1 MNEVQKKKE
10 VMSVYNEITC
20 EDQWSRG
27 TCDVTV
33 EAQTRPKACVLVD
46 FTRNPLFVA
55 GGETGEFVC
64 RSVIKLPMM
73 FTRLYVMILIIDHR
87 HAPSTGANLRDGV
100 RLGAEHHRTP
110 LRNHHSAQVYSSS
123 FSSETKPFKAKL

>member
-10 VMSVYNEITC
+10 VMSVHNEITC

-55 GGETGEFVC
+55 GGETGEFV
-64 RSVIKLPMM
+64 
-73 FTRLYVMILIIDHR
+73 
-87 HAPSTGANLRDGV
+87 GV
-100 RLGAEHHRTP
+100 L
-110 LRNHHSAQVYSSS
+110 
-123 FSSETKPFKAKL
+123 

>member
-10 VMSVYNEITC
+10 VRSVYNEITC

-27 TCDVTV
+27 SCDLTV

-55 GGETGEFVC
+55 GGETGEFVGM
-64 RSVIKLPMM
+64 L
-73 FTRLYVMILIIDHR
+73 
-87 HAPSTGANLRDGV
+87 
-100 RLGAEHHRTP
+100 
-110 LRNHHSAQVYSSS
+110 
-123 FSSETKPFKAKL
+123 